1 MMKKIRLIVIKVG
14 KAVETASRIYMEI
27 ENMNIFFRAERI
39 NLYNLMIN
47 VDSEMNTFTLEYTI
61 PQFIYSDQQQKHV
74 RSNTHRCSGNQ
85 TEAPSYCLQFLS
97 SS

>member
-39 NLYNLMIN
+39 
-47 VDSEMNTFTLEYTI
+47 TL
-61 PQFIYSDQQQKHV
+61 QSSDK
-74 RSNTHRCSGNQ
+74 C
-85 TEAPSYCLQFLS
+85 
-97 SS
+97 